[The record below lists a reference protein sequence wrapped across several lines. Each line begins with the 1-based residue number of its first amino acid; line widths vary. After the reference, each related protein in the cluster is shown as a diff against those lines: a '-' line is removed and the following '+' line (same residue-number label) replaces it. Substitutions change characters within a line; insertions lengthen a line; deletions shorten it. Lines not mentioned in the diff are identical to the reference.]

1 MYKGAGTES
10 LVVKE
15 EGTGSEGNGNREMKA
30 GVKKIHVGVR
40 SKSKLVGGSRNRG
53 STGEEA
59 GTSARERFS
68 SRIC

>member
-1 MYKGAGTES
+1 
-10 LVVKE
+10 
-15 EGTGSEGNGNREMKA
+15 MKA

-40 SKSKLVGGSRNRG
+40 SKSKLVGGSRRQWDMNRG
-53 STGEEA
+53 STGKEA